1 MREIKEGDFVILNR
15 KIGYTAMACSDAME
29 VMEVHKGGLTAKCA
43 RDGCMT
49 KPLSHFVK
57 VENIDKF
64 KVVHRLRY

>member
-29 VMEVHKGGLTAKCA
+29 VMEVHKGGLTAKCT

-49 KPLSHFVK
+49 KPLSDECMASKPRTNFELK
-57 VENIDKF
+57 Q
-64 KVVHRLRY
+64 